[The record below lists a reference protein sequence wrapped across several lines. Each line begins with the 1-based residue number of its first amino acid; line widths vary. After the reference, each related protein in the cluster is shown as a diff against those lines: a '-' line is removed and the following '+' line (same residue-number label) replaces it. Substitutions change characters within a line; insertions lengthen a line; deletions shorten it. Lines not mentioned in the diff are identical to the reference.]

1 MLTGRR
7 QNLPTNRFLD
17 RSLNT
22 YFLIMMRH
30 FFYLILA
37 ICTAGFV
44 VFGAV
49 FLPTVQSMAV
59 QQQSCAIGRTMVAQ
73 IENPRPSVTGDRP
86 MQSFSLFTMPNSW
99 FKLVG
104 TEASGKCFD
113 YIAQKTDH
121 VTLTAFMPVE
131 LATDLVAQRWRKSSG
146 QSIQAII
153 AASVTDRQ
161 VWLAP
166 EDALA
171 LHHLGYQISSEA
183 KVLTPLSPYQFT
195 TIHPLKP
202 R

>member
-1 MLTGRR
+1 
-7 QNLPTNRFLD
+7 
-17 RSLNT
+17 
-22 YFLIMMRH
+22 MMQR

-37 ICTAGFV
+37 ICTAGLV

-49 FLPTVQSMAV
+49 LQPTVEAV
-59 QQQSCAIGRTMVAQ
+59 AAQHQSCAAGGTMVAH
-73 IENPRPSVTGDRP
+73 IENPHPSITGDRP
-86 MQSFSLFTMPNSW
+86 MQSFTLFAMPNSW

-104 TEASGKCFD
+104 TEAQGKCFD
-113 YIAQKTDH
+113 YIAQKTDY

-131 LATDLVAQRWRKSSG
+131 LATDLVTQRWHKSSD
-146 QSIQAII
+146 QSIQSVI

-171 LHHLGYQISSEA
+171 LHHLGYQIPSEA
-183 KVLTPLSPYQFT
+183 KVLTPLSLYQFT
-195 TIHPLKP
+195 TVKTSEP